1 VAKLSKKTLEAAH
14 GHGEESGSYI
24 SVGMSACGLAAG
36 AEAVYRVFVEE
47 VRKRSLPIE
56 VNKCGCIG
64 MCYAEPL
71 VEVKVEGLPVVTYG
85 KVNREVALR
94 ILEKHV
100 AGKTLINDLIYGL
113 KANE

>member
-1 VAKLSKKTLEAAH
+1 VSKLDPGTLEALR
-14 GHGEESGSYI
+14 EQPSRKKSYI

-36 AEAVYRVFVEE
+36 AEEIFNVLVEE
-47 VRKRSLPIE
+47 VKKRALPIE

-71 VEVKVEGLPVVTYG
+71 VEVKVEGLPTVTYG
-85 KVNREVALR
+85 KVNRDTALK

-100 AGKTLINDLIYGL
+100 AAKMLLNDNIYL
-113 KANE
+113 VTT